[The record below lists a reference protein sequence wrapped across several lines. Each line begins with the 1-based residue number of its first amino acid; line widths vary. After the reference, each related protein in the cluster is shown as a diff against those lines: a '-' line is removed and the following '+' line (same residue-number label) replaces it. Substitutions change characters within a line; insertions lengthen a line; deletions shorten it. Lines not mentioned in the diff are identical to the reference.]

1 MCSGCGCFSFLAWI
15 TNKEQNKSNEKKT
28 KNPKK
33 RESQGMPKCWR
44 LKTTPINDGKVPNQ
58 FQASPMIRAEEA

>member
-1 MCSGCGCFSFLAWI
+1 MSTYSGCGCFSFLAWI

-33 RESQGMPKCWR
+33 EGEPGDAKMLETENYSDK
-44 LKTTPINDGKVPNQ
+44 
-58 FQASPMIRAEEA
+58 